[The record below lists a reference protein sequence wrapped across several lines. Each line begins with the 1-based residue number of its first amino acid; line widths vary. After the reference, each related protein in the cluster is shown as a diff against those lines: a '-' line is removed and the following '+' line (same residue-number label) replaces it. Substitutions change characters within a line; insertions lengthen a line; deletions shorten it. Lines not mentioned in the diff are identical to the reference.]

1 MIEDIKI
8 FGLSGISLFITS
20 FEQINPALRF
30 GILILTLIT
39 LLIRVYKDVRD
50 VNK

>member
-1 MIEDIKI
+1 MMEDVKI
-8 FGLSGISLFITS
+8 FGLSGMSLFITS

-30 GILILTLIT
+30 GILILTLVT
-39 LLIRVYKDVRD
+39 LVIRVYKDVRD